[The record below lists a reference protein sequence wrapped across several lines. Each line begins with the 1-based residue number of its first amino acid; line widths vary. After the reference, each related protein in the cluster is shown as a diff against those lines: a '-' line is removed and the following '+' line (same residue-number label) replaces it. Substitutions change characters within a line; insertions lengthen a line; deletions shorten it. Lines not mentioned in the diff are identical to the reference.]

1 MEDNDVLYVP
11 LLAVVS
17 KRTQFILNE
26 IIKEGE
32 GIQLKHLADLDEILT
47 NLLILNEEKQ
57 DSPDLFSIKS
67 IFSSDLLQPKVL
79 SYEMC

>member
-1 MEDNDVLYVP
+1 
-11 LLAVVS
+11 
-17 KRTQFILNE
+17 
-26 IIKEGE
+26 
-32 GIQLKHLADLDEILT
+32 LADLDEILT